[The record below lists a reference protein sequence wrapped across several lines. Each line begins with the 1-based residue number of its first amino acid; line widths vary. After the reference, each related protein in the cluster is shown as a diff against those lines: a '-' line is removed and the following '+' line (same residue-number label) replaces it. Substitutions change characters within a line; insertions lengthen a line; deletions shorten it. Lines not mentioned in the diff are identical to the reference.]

1 MDGDTGDVDGVD
13 GDDGDIDGVAPRGQG
28 QFGLPFRDRKSTRLN
43 SSHRL

>member
-28 QFGLPFRDRKSTRLN
+28 QFGLPFSHPLIRK
-43 SSHRL
+43 